1 MQIQLD
7 FLGGMGYSR
16 LSLLHYSK
24 AMSDALNGKTEGPM
38 VRYIAKRLLQ
48 TVLILLLAS
57 VIIFVMIRVTPSDPI
72 ASMTKGKRI
81 SQETREALIRQYHLD
96 KTVPH
101 QYIIWITGAIR
112 GDLGNSYSKK
122 QPVTDIIASR
132 LPTTM
137 QIVLMS
143 AVMAILLSIPTGI
156 ICAVRMNTV
165 LDRLLSALTLILVA
179 SPVFLTGIVLML
191 VFALH
196 LRWFPSFG
204 AGKSFV
210 ENLHYLFL
218 PSLALS
224 LSMVALI
231 ARITRSNMIEQ
242 LNMPYATTAVA
253 KGIPYWKVVMK
264 HCFKNTIIPVVT
276 VASLQIG
283 TMIVGA
289 VLVENVFA
297 LGGIGDVLISGIKA
311 SDYPVVQGITLML
324 VAMFALINLLVD
336 ILYALIDPRIRLE

>member
-1 MQIQLD
+1 M
-7 FLGGMGYSR
+7 
-16 LSLLHYSK
+16 
-24 AMSDALNGKTEGPM
+24 ALI
-38 VRYIAKRLLQ
+38 VF
-48 TVLILLLAS
+48 LAS
-57 VIIFVMIRVTPSDPI
+57 ILIFAMVRVTPSDPI

-96 KTVPH
+96 KSVPE
-101 QYIIWITGAIR
+101 QYVIWITGALR
-112 GDLGNSYSKK
+112 GDLGNSYTKK
-122 QPVTDIIASR
+122 QPVTDIIAGR

-143 AVMAILLSIPTGI
+143 AILAIALSIPIGI
-156 ICAVRMNTV
+156 ICAVKMNT
-165 LDRLLSALTLILVA
+165 LIDRLLSTLTLILVA
-179 SPVFLTGIVLML
+179 SPVFLTAIVLML
-191 VFALH
+191 AFALK

-204 AGKSFV
+204 AGKTFA
-210 ENLHYLFL
+210 ENLYYLFL

-242 LNMPYATTAVA
+242 LNAPYATTAVA
-253 KGIPYWKVVMK
+253 KGIPYRRVVLK
-264 HCFKNTIIPVVT
+264 HCFKNTVIPVVT

-297 LGGIGDVLISGIKA
+297 LGGIGDVLISAIKA

-324 VAMFALINLLVD
+324 VTVFALINLLVD

>member
-1 MQIQLD
+1 MARFVI
-7 FLGGMGYSR
+7 
-16 LSLLHYSK
+16 
-24 AMSDALNGKTEGPM
+24 
-38 VRYIAKRLLQ
+38 KRLLQ
-48 TVLILLLAS
+48 MALIVFLAS
-57 VIIFVMIRVTPSDPI
+57 ILIFAMVRVTPSDPI

-81 SQETREALIRQYHLD
+81 SQETREALVRQFHLD
-96 KTVPH
+96 KSVPE
-101 QYIIWITGAIR
+101 QYVIWITGALR
-112 GDLGNSYSKK
+112 GDLGNSYGKK

-132 LPTTM
+132 LPTTL

-143 AVMAILLSIPTGI
+143 AVLAIALSIPIGI
-156 ICAVRMNTV
+156 ICAVKMNT
-165 LDRLLSALTLILVA
+165 LIDRLLSTLTLILVA
-179 SPVFLTGIVLML
+179 SPVFLTAIVLML
-191 VFALH
+191 VFALN

-204 AGKSFV
+204 AGKTFA
-210 ENLHYLFL
+210 ENLYYLFL

-242 LNMPYATTAVA
+242 LNAPYATTAVA
-253 KGIPYWKVVMK
+253 KGIPYRRVVLK
-264 HCFKNTIIPVVT
+264 HCFKNTVIPVVT

-297 LGGIGDVLISGIKA
+297 LGGIGDVLISAIKA

-324 VAMFALINLLVD
+324 VSVFALINLLVD
-336 ILYALIDPRIRLE
+336 ILYAVIDPRIRLE

>member
-1 MQIQLD
+1 
-7 FLGGMGYSR
+7 
-16 LSLLHYSK
+16 
-24 AMSDALNGKTEGPM
+24 M
-38 VRYIAKRLLQ
+38 VSAVARFVFKRLLQ
-48 TVLILLLAS
+48 MVLILFVAS
-57 VIIFVMIRVTPSDPI
+57 ILIFYMVRATPSDPI

-81 SQETREALIRQYHLD
+81 SQETREALVRQYHLD
-96 KTVPH
+96 KSTPE
-101 QYIIWITGAIR
+101 QYIIWITNAVR
-112 GDLGNSYSKK
+112 GDLGDSFSKK

-143 AVMAILLSIPTGI
+143 AVMAILLSIPIGI
-156 ICAVRMNTV
+156 ACAVRMNTA
-165 LDRLLSALTLILVA
+165 LDRLLSTLTLIFVA
-179 SPVFLTGIVLML
+179 SPVFLTAIVLML
-191 VFALH
+191 VFALN

-204 AGKSFV
+204 AGKTFG
-210 ENLHYLFL
+210 ENLRYLFL

-242 LNMPYATTAVA
+242 LNAPYATTAVA

-276 VASLQIG
+276 VASLQFG

-297 LGGIGDVLISGIKA
+297 LGGIGDVLISSIKA

-324 VAMFALINLLVD
+324 VTVFALINLLVD
-336 ILYALIDPRIRLE
+336 VLYALIDPRIRLE

>member
-1 MQIQLD
+1 MENTVARFVI
-7 FLGGMGYSR
+7 
-16 LSLLHYSK
+16 
-24 AMSDALNGKTEGPM
+24 
-38 VRYIAKRLLQ
+38 KRLLQ
-48 TVLILLLAS
+48 MALIVFLAS
-57 VIIFVMIRVTPSDPI
+57 ILIFAMVRVTPSDPI

-96 KTVPH
+96 KSVPE
-101 QYIIWITGAIR
+101 QYVIWITGALR
-112 GDLGNSYSKK
+112 GDLGNSYTKK
-122 QPVTDIIASR
+122 QPVTDIIAGR

-143 AVMAILLSIPTGI
+143 AILAIALSIPIGI
-156 ICAVRMNTV
+156 ICAVKMNTLV
-165 LDRLLSALTLILVA
+165 DRLLSTLTLILVA
-179 SPVFLTGIVLML
+179 SPVFLTAIVLML
-191 VFALH
+191 AFALK

-204 AGKSFV
+204 AGKSFA
-210 ENLHYLFL
+210 ENLYYLFL

-242 LNMPYATTAVA
+242 LNAPYATTAVA
-253 KGIPYWKVVMK
+253 KGIPYRKVVLK
-264 HCFKNTIIPVVT
+264 HCFKNTVIPVVT

-297 LGGIGDVLISGIKA
+297 LGGIGDVLISAIKA

-324 VAMFALINLLVD
+324 VTVFALINLLVD
-336 ILYALIDPRIRLE
+336 ILYAVIDPRIRLE